1 VTVKTGAVTLGPGR
15 LTIADVI
22 AVAREGAAVAL
33 DPAAAARLVQGRQA
47 LEELM
52 RWAPH
57 GPLGDES
64 LLWCALARRRAAA

>member
-33 DPAAAARLVQGRQA
+33 DPAAAARLAQGRQA

-57 GPLGDES
+57 GLLES
-64 LLWCALARRRAAA
+64 LLWRALARRRAAA